1 MAKETYYFSHD
12 SNAIVDTKILNM
24 RSDYGM
30 EGYGLFWAIIEMLRN
45 EENYKL
51 EYSNNTYRAVKTLT
65 NTTID
70 VEQYINDCINDYQ
83 LFKAE
88 DGFFYSNSLM
98 RRMQEKDN
106 KKRINQENGKLGG
119 RPRKTEIKSNG
130 FESET
135 QKNQNKIKEN
145 KEKENKEKE
154 ITTTVVDDSCGDD
167 LQKIVDFYENNIG
180 AITPFG
186 FEVLSSYAEEM
197 SVDLVILAM
206 KKSVESN
213 KRSIQY
219 IKGILN
225 NWNKKGIKTVLEAE
239 QEDEAFRNKNNTTE
253 ETEEEKIAR
262 KIRELEESQKNAN
275 F

>member
-12 SNAIVDTKILNM
+12 SNAITDTKILNM

-51 EYSNNTYRAVKTLT
+51 ECSKNTYRAVKTLT

-70 VEQYINDCINDYQ
+70 VEQYINDCISDYQ
-83 LFKAE
+83 LFKE
-88 DGFFYSNSLM
+88 EEGFFYSNSLM

-119 RPRKTEIKSNG
+119 RPKKTETKPNG

-135 QKNQNKIKEN
+135 QKNQNKLKEN
-145 KEKENKEKE
+145 KIKENKEKE
-154 ITTTVVDDSCGDD
+154 ITTTIVDDSCGDD

-180 AITPFG
+180 TITPFG
-186 FEVLSSYAEEM
+186 FEILSSYAEEM
-197 SVDLVILAM
+197 SIDLVILAM
-206 KKSVESN
+206 KKAVEAN
-213 KRSIQY
+213 KKSIQY

-239 QEDEAFRNKNNTTE
+239 QEDKAFRNKNNTTE

>member
-12 SNAIVDTKILNM
+12 SNAITDTKILNM

-51 EYSNNTYRAVKTLT
+51 ECSKNTYRAVKTLT

-83 LFKAE
+83 LFKE
-88 DGFFYSNSLM
+88 DEGFFYSNSLM

-119 RPRKTEIKSNG
+119 RPKKTETKPNG

-145 KEKENKEKE
+145 KEKEKKEKE
-154 ITTTVVDDSCGDD
+154 ITTTVVDDSCDDD

-253 ETEEEKIAR
+253 ETEEEKFQR
-262 KIRELEESQKNAN
+262 KIKMLEGVYND
-275 F
+275 

>member
-12 SNAIVDTKILNM
+12 SNAITDTKILNM

-51 EYSNNTYRAVKTLT
+51 ECSKNTYRAVKTLT

-70 VEQYINDCINDYQ
+70 VEQYINDCVNDYQ
-83 LFKAE
+83 LFKE
-88 DGFFYSNSLM
+88 EEGFFYSNSLM
-98 RRMQEKDN
+98 RRMEEKDN

-119 RPRKTEIKSNG
+119 RPKKTEIKPNG
-130 FESET
+130 FERET
-135 QKNQNKIKEN
+135 EKNQNKIKEN

-154 ITTTVVDDSCGDD
+154 IITTVVDDSCVDD
-167 LQKIVDFYENNIG
+167 LQKIVDFYNNNVG
-180 AITPFG
+180 AIAPFG
-186 FEVLSSYAEEM
+186 YEVLSSYAKEM

-206 KKSVESN
+206 KKAVEAN

-225 NWNKKGIKTVLEAE
+225 NWNKKGIKTVVEAE
-239 QEDEAFRNKNNTTE
+239 QEDEKFRNKNAAIE
-253 ETEEEKIAR
+253 ETEEEKFQR
-262 KIRELEESQKNAN
+262 KIKMLEGVYSDGT
-275 F
+275 

>member
-12 SNAIVDTKILNM
+12 SNAITDTKILNM

-45 EENYKL
+45 EEKYKL
-51 EYSNNTYRAVKTLT
+51 ECSKNTYRAVKTLT

-83 LFKAE
+83 LFKE
-88 DGFFYSNSLM
+88 DEGFFYSNSLM

-106 KKRINQENGKLGG
+106 KKRTNQENGKLGG
-119 RPRKTEIKSNG
+119 RPKKTETKPNG

-186 FEVLSSYAEEM
+186 FEILSSYAEDM
-197 SVDLVILAM
+197 SIDLVILAM

-239 QEDEAFRNKNNTTE
+239 QEDEAFRNKNNATE
-253 ETEEEKIAR
+253 ETEEEKFQR
-262 KIRELEESQKNAN
+262 KIKMLEGVYND
-275 F
+275 

>member
-12 SNAIVDTKILNM
+12 SNAITDTKILNM

-51 EYSNNTYRAVKTLT
+51 ECSKNTYRAVKTLT

-70 VEQYINDCINDYQ
+70 VEQYINDCVNDYQ
-83 LFKAE
+83 LFKE
-88 DGFFYSNSLM
+88 EEGFFYSNSLM
-98 RRMQEKDN
+98 RRMEEKDN
-106 KKRINQENGKLGG
+106 KKRINQENGRLGG
-119 RPRKTEIKSNG
+119 RPKKTEIKPNG
-130 FESET
+130 FERET
-135 QKNQNKIKEN
+135 EKNQNKIKEN

-154 ITTTVVDDSCGDD
+154 ITTTVVDDSCVDD
-167 LQKIVDFYENNIG
+167 LQNIVDFYNNNVG
-180 AITPFG
+180 AIAPFG
-186 FEVLSSYAEEM
+186 YEVLSSYAKEM

-206 KKSVESN
+206 KKAVEAN

-225 NWNKKGIKTVLEAE
+225 NWNKKGIKTVVEAE
-239 QEDEAFRNKNNTTE
+239 QEDERFRNKNATTE
-253 ETEEEKIAR
+253 ETEEEKFQR
-262 KIRELEESQKNAN
+262 KIKMLEGVYSDGT
-275 F
+275 